1 MYHARYKG
9 THYEAGFRW
18 GYLLKKHQKFILDN
32 IPFEITDDRI
42 EYAMSC
48 VPIYEEY
55 YSEILDEIRGLAE
68 GQSCDRKIL
77 QTVLFGMYAMP
88 PTKHCSCFAVKTR
101 DGVLLGRNSDFLTDL
116 EKLNMNV
123 LYSLNDGAYAF
134 TGNTTAFVEIEDG
147 INEHGLAIGLTS
159 VYPTNVRPG
168 FNAGM
173 LLRYLLE
180 KCRTVTEAIYRLKNV
195 PIASAQTL
203 TLSDANEE
211 IAVIECN
218 SESVSVS
225 TGNTE
230 KFVCATNRFHAPEM
244 LRYNQCDVD
253 DWFAEKRYQTMRSAL
268 SEPSSRKDLN
278 FAKSLLAGRKGFIC
292 QYDRGTGKDTVWSV
306 IYDSKRKR
314 IYRCEKNPMRGR
326 FMEDT
331 RFKF

>member
-1 MYHARYKG
+1 MHHARYKG

-18 GYLLKKHQKFILDN
+18 GSLLKKHQKFILGN
-32 IPFEITDDRI
+32 IPFEITEDRI

-55 YSEILDEIRGLAE
+55 YPEILNEIRGLAE
-68 GQSCDRKIL
+68 GQGCDRRIL
-77 QTVLFGMYAMP
+77 QTILFSMYAMP
-88 PTKHCSCFAVKTR
+88 PTKYCSCFAVKTQ

-123 LYSLNDGAYAF
+123 IYNLNDGAYAF

-168 FNAGM
+168 FNAGT

-195 PIASAQTL
+195 PIASAQTF

-218 SESVSVS
+218 SENVLVN
-225 TGNTE
+225 TGTAE
-230 KFVCATNRFHAPEM
+230 KFVCATNIFHDPEM
-244 LRYNQCDVD
+244 LRYNQPDID
-253 DWFAEKRYQTMRSAL
+253 DWFAEKRYRTMRSAL
-268 SEPSSRKDLN
+268 SELSSRKDLI
-278 FAKSLLAGRKGFIC
+278 FAQSLLSGRKGFIC

-306 IYDSKRKR
+306 IYDSKHKK